1 MKAAHMWNEWAMI
14 QGILEGHHTHKQQ
27 QLYTF
32 EVETTV
38 EGEIMAIKEA
48 TEEMIYTR
56 RFIFHVI
63 FESESKFVVDA
74 ISSRQIGISTSL
86 SLYRLSLYHF
96 FYRFSLYLKIQVLSP
111 L

>member
-48 TEEMIYTR
+48 TEEMIQGGLYSMS
-56 RFIFHVI
+56 FLKVNPNLLLMPFHPD
-63 FESESKFVVDA
+63 K
-74 ISSRQIGISTSL
+74 
-86 SLYRLSLYHF
+86 
-96 FYRFSLYLKIQVLSP
+96 
-111 L
+111 